1 MKEGTRTPLHKTDKK
16 NSDKRNI
23 FHMNTIQLLGSNGQ
37 NHYYQL
43 LEPKRPLKIAKE
55 MDCVIMAF

>member
-43 LEPKRPLKIAKE
+43 I
-55 MDCVIMAF
+55 